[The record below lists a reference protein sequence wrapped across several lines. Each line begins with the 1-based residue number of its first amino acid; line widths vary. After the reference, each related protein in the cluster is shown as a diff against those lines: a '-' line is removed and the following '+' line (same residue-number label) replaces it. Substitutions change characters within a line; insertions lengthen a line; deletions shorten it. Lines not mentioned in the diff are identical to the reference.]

1 MSFGTGCKAL
11 ALALNLCLGANAIAQ
26 DLGAGQSRLGG
37 AAAVLD
43 QEPERLPD
51 PAHGEK
57 LFRECRKCHAVQPGE
72 VKIGPSLAGVVGR
85 RPGSVPAFGYSLDM
99 INFGNSG
106 ATWDEESLDRFL
118 TRPRALIAGTK
129 MVFQGFR
136 KPSDRAD
143 LIAYLST
150 IVADGDT

>member
-1 MSFGTGCKAL
+1 MPFGTGCKAL
-11 ALALNLCLGANAIAQ
+11 ALAANICLCATAMAQ
-26 DLGAGQSRLGG
+26 DLGTEQPRLG
-37 AAAVLD
+37 AAAAVRDL
-43 QEPERLPD
+43 EPERLPD
-51 PAHGEK
+51 PARGEK

-85 RPGSVPAFGYSLDM
+85 RPGSEPAFGYSEDM
-99 INFGNSG
+99 INFGNAG

-136 KPSDRAD
+136 KPFDRAD
-143 LIAYLST
+143 LIAFLST
-150 IVADGDT
+150 IRG

>member
-11 ALALNLCLGANAIAQ
+11 ALNLCLGATAMAQ
-26 DLGAGQSRLGG
+26 NVGTEQSRFGG
-37 AAAVLD
+37 TAAVLD

-51 PAHGEK
+51 PARGEK

-85 RPGSVPAFGYSLDM
+85 RPGSEPAFGYSQDM
-99 INFGNSG
+99 VDFGTSG
-106 ATWDEESLDRFL
+106 AMWDEENLDRFL
-118 TRPRALIAGTK
+118 TRPRAMIAGTK

-136 KPSDRAD
+136 KPFDRAD
-143 LIAYLST
+143 LIAYLLT
-150 IVADGDT
+150 IRG